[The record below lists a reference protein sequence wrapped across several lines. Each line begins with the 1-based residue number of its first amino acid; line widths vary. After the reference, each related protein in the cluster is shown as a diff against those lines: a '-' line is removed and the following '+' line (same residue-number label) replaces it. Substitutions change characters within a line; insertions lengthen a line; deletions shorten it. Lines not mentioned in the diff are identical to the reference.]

1 MKLTDDLKKNI
12 EIIEKNLNVGNTFDM
27 LARIVDVH
35 NTKFYLY
42 YLDGFIKDTNLEYV
56 RRDMYNLKKEDFNS
70 IKSANELIE
79 KALSSIE
86 ASTDDDVDSLV
97 KAVLSGQTI
106 MLGPWKE
113 AIVLDFR
120 TYPARGIDEPNK
132 EKVLRG
138 AHDGFVETIVF
149 NTALIRRRI
158 RDPHLVFEMHSI
170 GSISKTD
177 VAVGY
182 ISDKI
187 KPDEL
192 KKINDMIENLN
203 IKSLTLG
210 DQSFV
215 ESINSKSWV
224 TPFPKIRYTERPD
237 VAAAQLVEGSI
248 IIIIDNTPS
257 ILILPTTVFSF
268 LQSVD
273 DYYLPVLL
281 VIT

>member
-1 MKLTDDLKKNI
+1 MRKMKLTDDLKKNV

-42 YLDGFIKDTNLEYV
+42 YLDGFVKDTNLEYV
-56 RRDMYNLKKEDFNS
+56 RRDMYNLKKEDFDS

-86 ASTDDDVDSLV
+86 ASSDDDVDSLV

-149 NTALIRRRI
+149 NTALIRR
-158 RDPHLVFEMHSI
+158 S
-170 GSISKTD
+170 
-177 VAVGY
+177 
-182 ISDKI
+182 
-187 KPDEL
+187 
-192 KKINDMIENLN
+192 
-203 IKSLTLG
+203 
-210 DQSFV
+210 
-215 ESINSKSWV
+215 
-224 TPFPKIRYTERPD
+224 
-237 VAAAQLVEGSI
+237 
-248 IIIIDNTPS
+248 
-257 ILILPTTVFSF
+257 
-268 LQSVD
+268 
-273 DYYLPVLL
+273 
-281 VIT
+281 